1 MKRLFFLIVLS
12 FCLFT
17 GSIARAEYCWMI
29 GCEGAVGYVFLTE
42 PQQWSEPKTSVVFN
56 GKEYKI
62 FNPED
67 TFLFTK
73 PGLPKIGE
81 EVELNVGTPI
91 YEEDEI
97 IERSDMFK
105 KFKSGLN
112 ENPEEY
118 GPSDDICFDWPSDY
132 DGEYPM
138 AGGTILK
145 ILGYKTFSFD
155 NEDFLFAK
163 VKIIKDGIR

>member
-17 GSIARAEYCWMI
+17 GSSVRAEYCWMI

-62 FNPED
+62 SSPD
-67 TFLFTK
+67 DVFLFTK
-73 PGLPKIGE
+73 PGLPKIDE
-81 EVELNVGTPI
+81 EVELNIGTPI

-105 KFKSGLN
+105 KFKSGLK
-112 ENPEEY
+112 EPYIGVEDVWKI
-118 GPSDDICFDWPSDY
+118 SLTWPSDY
-132 DGEYPM
+132 DGDYPM